1 MIKRRFWESD
11 FCMHTRQD
19 QEKNA
24 EKKGFIVLIF
34 AVLSAL
40 AIAAPL
46 TMKLEEKGVI
56 ESAAAGMDL
65 GEPPFHTGFLSG
77 VLNSIERF
85 KWGVKN
91 AYTNYM
97 PGYSQMVV
105 TCNEFLQKLNKP
117 LEFLKTS
124 EVDYPLDMP
133 PEEEDP
139 MTPPG
144 SSTMGRPPEAS
155 SPGTPGDSS
164 ASVHP
169 PESSDPGTPGDSSTS
184 SRPPESSGPDTPG
197 ESSTAPAEPPPVKAV
212 ASVKSRFL
220 KADSVHR
227 HYLVNVKDTLGNSYS
242 FIDTALTL
250 PDVRK
255 GEVVR
260 KQAEHINRF
269 YNSDK
274 NVNFYLYVA
283 KRMQDT
289 DFYESIIPDEASTKP
304 YYDTFVSLLDP
315 GITYEAF
322 ELPDVF
328 YRHDYVWKTDHH
340 WNAEGSYVGYRQ
352 IVEMMR
358 RDTPSI
364 LPPREPVSK
373 EMVEGS
379 RFYGSFA
386 RSCAYATM
394 WDDFG
399 AVNYGLPAHTI
410 APTYDFLQTMQNLRK
425 NPPTRINQNM
435 YALCYPYISR
445 LSFPENHTG
454 RNLLVIGDSYAKGIA
469 EALGSSFDNTYLYY
483 FNSYSGLNYNKVIR
497 DNQITDV
504 LFLQFSERI
513 VFDALGDNRFNTI
526 RTDG

>member
-1 MIKRRFWESD
+1 
-11 FCMHTRQD
+11 MHAYQAGPGEERG
-19 QEKNA
+19 
-24 EKKGFIVLIF
+24 KKGFIVLIF

-197 ESSTAPAEPPPVKAV
+197 ESSTAPAEPPQPPVKAV
-212 ASVKSRFL
+212 ASAKSRFL

-328 YRHDYVWKTDHH
+328 YRHEYVWKTDHH

-379 RFYGSFA
+379 RFTAALRAPVPMQPCGTISA
-386 RSCAYATM
+386 PLTTAY
-394 WDDFG
+394 
-399 AVNYGLPAHTI
+399 LPTRLHRHTI
-410 APTYDFLQTMQNLRK
+410 
-425 NPPTRINQNM
+425 
-435 YALCYPYISR
+435 
-445 LSFPENHTG
+445 
-454 RNLLVIGDSYAKGIA
+454 SYRPCRTCGK
-469 EALGSSFDNTYLYY
+469 
-483 FNSYSGLNYNKVIR
+483 IR
-497 DNQITDV
+497 RRE
-504 LFLQFSERI
+504 S
-513 VFDALGDNRFNTI
+513 I
-526 RTDG
+526 RTCMPSVIPISPASPSRKITQGAICW

>member
-1 MIKRRFWESD
+1 
-11 FCMHTRQD
+11 MHTRQD

-144 SSTMGRPPEAS
+144 
-155 SPGTPGDSS
+155 
-164 ASVHP
+164 
-169 PESSDPGTPGDSSTS
+169 
-184 SRPPESSGPDTPG
+184 
-197 ESSTAPAEPPPVKAV
+197 STAPAEPPPVKAV

-410 APTYDFLQTMQNLRK
+410 APTYDFLQTMPSVIPISPASPSRK
-425 NPPTRINQNM
+425 
-435 YALCYPYISR
+435 
-445 LSFPENHTG
+445 
-454 RNLLVIGDSYAKGIA
+454 
-469 EALGSSFDNTYLYY
+469 
-483 FNSYSGLNYNKVIR
+483 
-497 DNQITDV
+497 IT
-504 LFLQFSERI
+504 QGAI
-513 VFDALGDNRFNTI
+513 CW
-526 RTDG
+526 

>member
-1 MIKRRFWESD
+1 MGTE
-11 FCMHTRQD
+11 QD
-19 QEKNA
+19 QEKQ
-24 EKKGFIVLIF
+24 EKTVGKKIFIVLVF
-34 AVLSAL
+34 AVLSVL
-40 AIAAPL
+40 AVAAPL
-46 TMKLEEKGVI
+46 TMKLEEKGII
-56 ESAAAGMDL
+56 EAAAAGMDL

-97 PGYSQMVV
+97 PGYSEMVV
-105 TCNEFLQKLNKP
+105 TYNGFLENLNKP

-139 MTPPG
+139 MIPPD
-144 SSTMGRPPEAS
+144 SSTSVRPPES
-155 SPGTPGDSS
+155 SSSDTSGDSS
-164 ASVHP
+164 TSGRP
-169 PESSDPGTPGDSSTS
+169 PESSDPDTSGDSSTS
-184 SRPPESSGPDTPG
+184 SPPPESSDPDTSG
-197 ESSTAPAEPPPVKAV
+197 GSSIEPTDPQPPAKAV

-250 PDVRK
+250 SDVRK
-255 GEVVR
+255 SEVVR
-260 KQAEHINRF
+260 KQAEQINRF

-283 KRMQDT
+283 KRLQDT
-289 DFYESIIPDEASTKP
+289 DYYESIIPDEASTKP

-352 IVEMMR
+352 IIEMMR

-373 EMVEGS
+373 EMIEGS

-394 WDDFG
+394 WDNFG
-399 AVNYGLPAHTI
+399 AFNYGLPAHTI

-425 NPPTRINQNM
+425 NPPTKINQNI

-513 VFDALGDNRFNTI
+513 VFDALGDNRFNFI
-526 RTDG
+526 KTDS

>member
-1 MIKRRFWESD
+1 
-11 FCMHTRQD
+11 MHTRQD

-164 ASVHP
+164 APSIRRNQAIRARGRQQHIQP
-169 PESSDPGTPGDSSTS
+169 PAGNQAA
-184 SRPPESSGPDTPG
+184 RDTPG
-197 ESSTAPAEPPPVKAV
+197 
-212 ASVKSRFL
+212 
-220 KADSVHR
+220 
-227 HYLVNVKDTLGNSYS
+227 
-242 FIDTALTL
+242 
-250 PDVRK
+250 
-255 GEVVR
+255 
-260 KQAEHINRF
+260 
-269 YNSDK
+269 
-274 NVNFYLYVA
+274 
-283 KRMQDT
+283 
-289 DFYESIIPDEASTKP
+289 
-304 YYDTFVSLLDP
+304 
-315 GITYEAF
+315 
-322 ELPDVF
+322 
-328 YRHDYVWKTDHH
+328 
-340 WNAEGSYVGYRQ
+340 
-352 IVEMMR
+352 
-358 RDTPSI
+358 
-364 LPPREPVSK
+364 REQH
-373 EMVEGS
+373 G
-379 RFYGSFA
+379 A
-386 RSCAYATM
+386 R
-394 WDDFG
+394 
-399 AVNYGLPAHTI
+399 
-410 APTYDFLQTMQNLRK
+410 
-425 NPPTRINQNM
+425 
-435 YALCYPYISR
+435 
-445 LSFPENHTG
+445 
-454 RNLLVIGDSYAKGIA
+454 
-469 EALGSSFDNTYLYY
+469 
-483 FNSYSGLNYNKVIR
+483 
-497 DNQITDV
+497 
-504 LFLQFSERI
+504 
-513 VFDALGDNRFNTI
+513 
-526 RTDG
+526 